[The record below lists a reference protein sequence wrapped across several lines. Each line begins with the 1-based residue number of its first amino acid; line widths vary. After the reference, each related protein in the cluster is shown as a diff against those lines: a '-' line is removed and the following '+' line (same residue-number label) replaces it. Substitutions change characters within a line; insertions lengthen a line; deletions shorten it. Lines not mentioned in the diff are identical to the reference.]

1 MWKDTY
7 IASFDIGKKNFAFYI
22 EKFDPVKLR
31 CLKNIPK
38 ERRYN
43 PNGTPTKEMEQLLNE
58 VYLNGETIL
67 HKNLD
72 LTENCN
78 PKEQL
83 DPEIYHNMIDVLNR
97 YRNSFDKCDIFLI
110 EQQMHFGKGKSN
122 TMAVKLGQHCYSYF
136 TFNYGRNK
144 EVIEFPA
151 YHKTQVLGAEKV
163 KGKKTKKGWRWK
175 AMDKPAR
182 KKWAIKKAIEILEY
196 RKETHILEGIK
207 TVKKRD
213 DLADTFL
220 MLQAAKYKIYIDK
233 SL

>member
-1 MWKDTY
+1 MHGDTY

-22 EKFDPVKLR
+22 ERFDSKKLDR
-31 CLKNIPK
+31 ISNIPK
-38 ERRYN
+38 EGRYN
-43 PNGTPTKEMEQLLNE
+43 PDGTPTKEMEQLLNAI
-58 VYLNGETIL
+58 YLNGETIL

-72 LTENCN
+72 LTKNCN

-83 DPEIYHNMIDVLNR
+83 DPETYHNMIDVLDK
-97 YRNSFDKCDIFLI
+97 YIEYFDKCSVFLI
-110 EQQMHFGKGKSN
+110 EQQMHFGKGKNN

-136 TFNYGRNK
+136 AFKYGRHK
-144 EVIEFPA
+144 EIIEFPA
-151 YHKTQVLGAEKV
+151 YYKTQILGAEKI

-182 KKWAIKKAIEILEY
+182 KKWAIKKAIDILEY
-196 RKETHILEGIK
+196 RNETHIMQGIK

-220 MLQAAKYKIYIDK
+220 MLQAAKYKIYVDK